1 MITHGGGIAKGG
13 PGADTF
19 RFFGEIDEATI
30 EDFDPDEGD
39 VIELSSVGFAGVT
52 KADVQNMLDGGTGG
66 LLDLG
71 LLGVIGRDH
80 GTITL
85 EGVQVSD
92 LSVND
97 FIIG

>member
-1 MITHGGGIAKGG
+1 MLLLRYYSH
-13 PGADTF
+13 F
-19 RFFGEIDEATI
+19 QE
-30 EDFDPDEGD
+30 
-39 VIELSSVGFAGVT
+39 VIFAPTLSSVGFAGVT